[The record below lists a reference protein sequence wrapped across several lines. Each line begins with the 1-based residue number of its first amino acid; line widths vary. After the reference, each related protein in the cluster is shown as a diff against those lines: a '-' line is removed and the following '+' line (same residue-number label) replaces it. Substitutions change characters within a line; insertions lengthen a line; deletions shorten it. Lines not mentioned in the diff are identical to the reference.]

1 MTDLNSNQIL
11 DMEKFYRI
19 NLANSLTGYKSV
31 NLLGTV
37 SEEGAT
43 NLCIVSSVFHMG
55 SNPPL
60 FGLIIRPEREHN
72 DTLKNIK
79 LTGQYT
85 LNNVLPQFYKQ
96 AHQTSASYASG
107 FSEFTECGF
116 NEMYTETFKA
126 PFVKESS
133 VRIGLQLKELIEMTM
148 NSTTLVV
155 GEVTHVLADESLI
168 GDDGFIDP
176 VKAGT
181 VTLAGL
187 DSYYTTEP
195 LRRLAYA
202 KPGVEPQELNNN
214 EE

>member
-1 MTDLNSNQIL
+1 MTDLNSDQIL

-19 NLANSLTGYKSV
+19 NLANSLTGYKSL

-60 FGLIIRPEREHN
+60 FGLIIRPAREHN

-107 FSEFTECGF
+107 LSEFTECGF
-116 NEMYTETFKA
+116 NEMYAENFKA

-155 GEVTHVLADESLI
+155 GEVTHVLADELLI

-195 LRRLAYA
+195 LGRLAYA
-202 KPGVEPQELNNN
+202 KPGVEPQGLNNN